1 MAARCR
7 NGSADGLYLAAQGGN
22 NGESHNHNDVG
33 NFLVYSDGRPAII
46 DVGVG
51 TYTAKTFSPHRYD
64 IWTMQSAYHNCPTIN
79 GVMQSAGRQF
89 AASEVRYKADDNTAE
104 FHLNLAEAYPAEA
117 HVQPW
122 NRTLRLNRSSN
133 EVELLDEYVLQQPAK
148 TISLTFMTPC
158 TVKVGTPG
166 ELSLAMP
173 DGMSVRIQYDAHALA
188 PSVEEIRLEDPH
200 LRQSWGERLFR
211 ILLRAQEPPLR
222 ASWRTRIIG

>member
-1 MAARCR
+1 
-7 NGSADGLYLAAQGGN
+7 
-22 NGESHNHNDVG
+22 
-33 NFLVYSDGRPAII
+33 
-46 DVGVG
+46 
-51 TYTAKTFSPHRYD
+51 
-64 IWTMQSAYHNCPTIN
+64 
-79 GVMQSAGRQF
+79 
-89 AASEVRYKADDNTAE
+89 
-104 FHLNLAEAYPAEA
+104 
-117 HVQPW
+117 VQRW

-173 DGMSVRIQYDAHALA
+173 DGKNVRIQYDAHALA
-188 PSVEEIRLEDPH
+188 PGVEEIRLDDAH